1 MLHSAVN
8 SIINFNKMVTSYA
21 PLLSITTDNSNF
33 RGNSILIKY
42 LRANI
47 IRNILCEF
55 EME

>member
-8 SIINFNKMVTSYA
+8 STINFNKMVTSYA